1 MKLIKQIALFSIC
14 VVTLLSSCT
23 MEKRHYQSGYYID
36 WKHKNEAAAKVN
48 NKKDVA
54 KLEEATVAQQTQV
67 NNTTSTPVV
76 VESTPATFTA
86 SNSNQMVLVEK
97 NVVTTTSNQVSERP
111 AVKAKTV
118 FAAAKE
124 AKKIIREEK
133 KQNKEANGSNKA
145 AKGEKS
151 QLIAL
156 ILVALLGGLG
166 IHRFYLGYTWQG
178 IVQLLTLGGCGVWAL
193 IDLIRIIMG
202 TLGPKDGD
210 YDETL

>member
-1 MKLIKQIALFSIC
+1 MKLIKQIALFSFC
-14 VVTLLSSCT
+14 VLTLLSSCT

-36 WKHKNEAAAKVN
+36 WKHKNEAAARVN
-48 NKKDVA
+48 SKKDVT
-54 KLEEATVAQQTQV
+54 KLEEATVAQQTEV
-67 NNTTSTPVV
+67 INATPAPAV
-76 VESTPATFTA
+76 VESTPAPFTA
-86 SNSNQMVLVEK
+86 SNSNEIELVEK
-97 NVVTTTSNQVSERP
+97 NVAQTSSNQVSEKS

-118 FAAAKE
+118 FAAAKA

-145 AKGEKS
+145 AKGSKS

-156 ILVALLGGLG
+156 LLCIFLGGIG

-178 IVQLLTLGGCGVWAL
+178 IVQLLTFGGCGVWAL
-193 IDLIRIIMG
+193 IDLVRIIMG